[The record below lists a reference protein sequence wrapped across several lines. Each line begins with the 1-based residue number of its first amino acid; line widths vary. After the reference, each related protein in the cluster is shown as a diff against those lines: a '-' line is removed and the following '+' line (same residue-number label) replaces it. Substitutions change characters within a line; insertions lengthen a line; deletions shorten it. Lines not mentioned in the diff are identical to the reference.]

1 MINIIIGSRVTI
13 RLLELLLS
21 LLLLLLKARAR
32 VAERGFLIQGPK
44 QLRILFWWFLS
55 IIIV

>member
-21 LLLLLLKARAR
+21 LLLLLKARAR

>member
-21 LLLLLLKARAR
+21 LLLLLLLK
-32 VAERGFLIQGPK
+32 GKGQGG
-44 QLRILFWWFLS
+44 
-55 IIIV
+55 